1 MDEIYARSQH
11 SIDYAKKFFKCPISF
26 IPDMAF
32 LMKSSKLREKKNI
45 VIVDY
50 RAIAD
55 NNDLLISDLKSII
68 KEFLSLGYSVELYY
82 QVKSDMEDMLT
93 LYDVL
98 RIDGVTMRKDI
109 LWYDD
114 IENYYS
120 DKSFVIS
127 NRLHSLIFGA
137 VYGVLPIARITE
149 DSHLAKIMHVFRN
162 SLPEVFYNNME
173 IMSQLDVRELVENED
188 LYRGNLNSYMIN
200 NKKKCSDII
209 EKIVSYLT

>member
-1 MDEIYARSQH
+1 M
-11 SIDYAKKFFKCPISF
+11 
-26 IPDMAF
+26 
-32 LMKSSKLREKKNI
+32 
-45 VIVDY
+45 
-50 RAIAD
+50 
-55 NNDLLISDLKSII
+55 
-68 KEFLSLGYSVELYY
+68 
-82 QVKSDMEDMLT
+82 
-93 LYDVL
+93 
-98 RIDGVTMRKDI
+98 
-109 LWYDD
+109 
-114 IENYYS
+114 
-120 DKSFVIS
+120 
-127 NRLHSLIFGA
+127 IFGA